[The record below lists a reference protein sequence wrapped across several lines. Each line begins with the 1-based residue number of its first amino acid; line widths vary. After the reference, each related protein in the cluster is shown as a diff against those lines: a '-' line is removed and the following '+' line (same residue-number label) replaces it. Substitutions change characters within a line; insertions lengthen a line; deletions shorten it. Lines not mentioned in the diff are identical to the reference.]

1 MPAPG
6 DRRGPACSMFL
17 GLGGIGILLRPF
29 ERPMSEKQTYDP
41 ATIEPKWQ
49 RFWAERDVFR
59 AVNPGEP
66 GFDPEQPK
74 FYALDMFPYPSAAG
88 LHVGH
93 PEGYTATDIVSRWKR
108 AKGFNV
114 LHPMGWDAFGLP
126 AEQYAIQTNT
136 HPAVTTAQ
144 NVATFR
150 RQLQRLGFSYDWS
163 REISTA
169 DPRYFRWT
177 QWIWKQLHARGLA
190 YESNAPVWWCAA
202 LGTVLANDE
211 VVNGKSERGDHACE
225 RRPLRQWLLKIT
237 EYAERLLADLDGV
250 DWTESLKTMQREWIG
265 KSEGAEIEFDVAGV
279 PGTRIRVFTTR
290 PDTLFGASFLVL
302 SPEHPLVAPITTP
315 AQRGHVE
322 AYQQAAASKSE
333 LERTDLAK
341 DKTGVWTGAFAH
353 HPLFAAGDPRG
364 RIPVWIADY
373 VIVTYG
379 TGAIMAVPAGDERD
393 FAFARKFG
401 LPIPGIFAPSTGDAA
416 RDAAIAAGE
425 QCCTG
430 DVPFGPQNDNGELSL
445 AGLGMAAAKRA
456 VIDWLVATGR
466 GEPKVT
472 YKLRDWL
479 FSRQRYWGEPFPVL
493 HTQDG
498 VELVPDEQ
506 LPVELPHMDDFE
518 PGGTPES
525 PLIRARQWVE
535 VHDAKGRPAQR
546 EINTMPGAAGSS
558 WYFLRFCDPHNDREF
573 CSKAASDYWLP
584 VDLYVGGTEHAVG
597 HLLYSRFWTKVLHDQ
612 GLVRVKEPFARLY
625 NQGMIQAF
633 AYEDARGAI
642 VPKKDTVELGD
653 DVVHAVTRE
662 KLKAIVTKMSK
673 RYGNVVNPDEVV
685 AEYGADTLRL
695 YEMYMGPLADSKPWN
710 PKDVPGVFRFLQ
722 RSWRLAVP
730 EFAEAGAIHA
740 HLREDRPDDRELEQA
755 LHRTIHKVDGDIER
769 MAFNTAIAAMM
780 IFVNDAT
787 KAIDRLSRSQ
797 LRRYAQILQPF
808 APHVA
813 EELWER
819 LGGQGLLARARWPAV
834 DPKLLVDDQV
844 VVGVQVKGMVRG
856 HAVVPTGAPDDDVL
870 AAARAAIAAMLAGK
884 TVVKQ
889 IVVPGRLVN
898 FVVR

>member
-1 MPAPG
+1 MAE
-6 DRRGPACSMFL
+6 S
-17 GLGGIGILLRPF
+17 
-29 ERPMSEKQTYDP
+29 KQTYDP

-49 RFWAERDVFR
+49 QFWAEHKVFR
-59 AVNPGEP
+59 AKNPGEP
-66 GFDPEQPK
+66 GFDPAQPK

-136 HPAVTTAQ
+136 HPAKTTAA
-144 NVATFR
+144 NIATFK
-150 RQLQRLGFSYDWS
+150 RQLQRLGFSYDWD
-163 REISTA
+163 REVSTA

-190 YESNAPVWWCAA
+190 YESNAPVWWCEA

-211 VVNGKSERGDHACE
+211 VINGKSERGDHPCE
-225 RRPLRQWLLKIT
+225 RRPLRQWVLKIT
-237 EYAERLLADLDGV
+237 EYAERLLVDLDGL
-250 DWTESLKTMQREWIG
+250 DWSESLKTMQREWIG
-265 KSEGAEIEFDVAGV
+265 KSEGAEIDFDVEGRAG
-279 PGTRIRVFTTR
+279 TKIRVFTTR
-290 PDTLFGASFLVL
+290 PDTLFGASFMVL
-302 SPEHPLVAPITTP
+302 SPEHSLVGAITTA
-315 AQRGHVE
+315 AQRSAVE
-322 AYQQAAASKSE
+322 AYQKAAASKSE

-341 DKTGVWTGAFAH
+341 DKTGVWTGAYARN
-353 HPLFAAGDPRG
+353 PLFAANDPKG

-393 FAFARKFG
+393 FAFAKKFG
-401 LPIPGIFAPSTGDAA
+401 LPVPGIFAPQTGDAA
-416 RDAAIAAGE
+416 RDARIAAGE
-425 QCCTG
+425 QCCTD
-430 DVPFGPQNDNGELSL
+430 DVPFAPHNTSGSLSI
-445 AGLGMAAAKRA
+445 AGLGMVAAKRK
-456 VIDWLVATGR
+456 VIDWLVAQGR
-466 GEPKVT
+466 GQAKVT

-493 HTQDG
+493 HTAAG
-498 VELVPDEQ
+498 VEVVPDAQ
-506 LPVELPHMDDFE
+506 LPVELPHMDDFK
-518 PGGTPES
+518 PGGVPES

-535 VHDAKGRPAQR
+535 VKDGKGRPAQR

-558 WYFLRFCDPHNDREF
+558 WYFLRFCDPRNDREF
-573 CSKAASDYWLP
+573 CSRAASDYWLP

-612 GLVRVKEPFARLY
+612 GVVRVKEPFQKLY

-642 VPKKDTVELGD
+642 VPKVDTKEQGD
-653 DVVHAVTRE
+653 DVVHATTGE
-662 KLKAIVTKMSK
+662 KLKPIVTKMSK
-673 RYGNVVNPDEVV
+673 RYGNVVNPDDVV
-685 AEYGADTLRL
+685 GEYGADTLRL

-722 RSWRLAVP
+722 RSWRLVVP
-730 EFAEAGAIHA
+730 EFPEHGPIHA
-740 HLREDRPDDRELEQA
+740 HLRADRAGDPEIEKA

-769 MAFNTAIAAMM
+769 LAFNTAIAAMM

-787 KAIDRLSRSQ
+787 KAMERLSRDQ
-797 LRRYAQILQPF
+797 LLRFAQILQPF
-808 APHVA
+808 APHLA
-813 EELWER
+813 EELWAR
-819 LGGQGLLARARWPAV
+819 LGGAGLLASAGWPVV
-834 DPKLLVDDQV
+834 DKRLLVDDQIEIA
-844 VVGVQVKGMVRG
+844 VQVLGKVRG
-856 HAVVPTGAPDDDVL
+856 RAMVPNGAPNEVVI
-870 AAARAAIAAMLAGK
+870 AAARAAVAGHLEGK
-884 TVVKQ
+884 TVVKE
-889 IVVPGRLVN
+889 IVVPGKLVN